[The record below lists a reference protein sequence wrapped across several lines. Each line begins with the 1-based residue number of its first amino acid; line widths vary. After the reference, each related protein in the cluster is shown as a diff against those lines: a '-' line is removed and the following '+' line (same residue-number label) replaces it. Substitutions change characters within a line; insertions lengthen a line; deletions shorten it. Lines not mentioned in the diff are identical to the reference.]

1 MKSITDRLTQDPTAD
16 QLSVFRDHLSGMS
29 LPRIAGQRCTEI
41 KTTKRAIKRASKLHA
56 VGDMSTRIALEHA
69 RLDELLQEL
78 ESATDP
84 SDFER
89 VKLKIRVTEVRIR
102 LLAST
107 TEQSEIVEDS
117 KADLDKAVAEYV
129 KEKSSPVQLDLLG
142 KTK

>member
-1 MKSITDRLTQDPTAD
+1 MKSIADRLAKDPTAD

-41 KTTKRAIKRASKLHA
+41 KSTKRAIRRASRLHA
-56 VGDMSTRIALEHA
+56 VGDMSTRVALEHA

-89 VKLKIRVTEVRIR
+89 VKLKIRVIEVRIR

-107 TEQSEIVEDS
+107 TDQAEIVEDS
-117 KADLDKAVAEYV
+117 KADLDKAVSEYV
-129 KEKSSPVQLDLLG
+129 REKSQPIQLDLLG
-142 KTK
+142 KPK